1 MRRLI
6 RLTRLDAF
14 DVQLV
19 HVRVEVGLVDDVV
32 ATSALA
38 MNADGRDALTHAASP
53 SFVQIGWAWV
63 PLLR

>member
-1 MRRLI
+1 MLRRLPS
-6 RLTRLDAF
+6 LSRLDAF

-53 SFVQIGWAWV
+53 SFVHAGAA
-63 PLLR
+63 